1 MKLAELLSVM
11 SKDEAVLV
19 ANEGHGV
26 YGQHLIYNSV
36 SKISMEDADK
46 YEVLRIEHPM
56 DKAYFI
62 VYVK

>member
-1 MKLAELLSVM
+1 MRLAELLSVM
-11 SKDEAVLV
+11 SKDEVVLV
-19 ANEGHGV
+19 ANEGHGI

-36 SKISMEDADK
+36 SNISREDADK

-56 DKAYFI
+56 DKVYFI

>member
-1 MKLAELLSVM
+1 MKLTELLSVI

-19 ANEGHGV
+19 ANDGHGI

-36 SKISMEDADK
+36 SKISKEDADK
-46 YEVLRIEHPM
+46 YEVLRVEHPI
-56 DKAYFI
+56 DKVYFI

>member
-19 ANEGHGV
+19 ANKGHGI

-36 SKISMEDADK
+36 SKISEEDADK
-46 YEVLRIEHPM
+46 YEVLRVKHSM
-56 DKAYFI
+56 DKVYFI

>member
-11 SKDEAVLV
+11 SKDEVVLV
-19 ANEGHGV
+19 ANKGHDI

-36 SKISMEDADK
+36 SKILKEDADK

-56 DKAYFI
+56 DKVYFI